1 MSLNFVV
8 RRIAIFFLI
17 VWLAASLNFLLPHM
31 AEVNPVR
38 QRLARLQAFGVATG
52 VTASRATGEER
63 SIFEETVQSWERK
76 FGLDQPL
83 WKQYLRYMG
92 DIARFDLGFS
102 IVNFPASVL
111 QMTLQALPWTIMV
124 IGIAT
129 LMSFALGS
137 VIGALMVWRS
147 DSALLSILGP
157 PVLALSAIPYYLL
170 GIGLIFILA
179 FTWQVFPISG
189 GYDYGTIPDV
199 SWKFLGQASR
209 HAILP
214 ALSIVLAQIGFWG
227 LHMRG
232 MMVTV
237 QEEDYMQLAEAKGLK
252 GRRLFL
258 KYSVRNAILPQATNL
273 ALTLGLIITQGVLV
287 EVVFS
292 YPGIGTLLFS
302 AIRNVDFFVIN
313 GIVFI
318 MVLSVALATLIID
331 LVNPILDPRIRYQ
344 QT

>member
-1 MSLNFVV
+1 MSSGYVA
-8 RRIAIFFLI
+8 RRIAVFFLI
-17 VWLAASLNFLLPHM
+17 VWLAASLNFLLPHT
-31 AEVNPVR
+31 ANVNPVR
-38 QRLARLQAFGVATG
+38 QRLARLQAFGVASG
-52 VTASRATGEER
+52 VTATRASGEEK
-63 SIFEETVQSWERK
+63 SLFEETVKTWERK

-83 WKQYLRYMG
+83 WKQYVRYMG

-111 QMTLQALPWTIMV
+111 RMILQALPWTVMV
-124 IGIAT
+124 IGLAT
-129 LMSFALGS
+129 IFSFILGS
-137 VIGALMVWRS
+137 MLGALMVWRR
-147 DSALLSILGP
+147 DSTMLKVIGP
-157 PVLALSAIPYYLL
+157 PILALSAIPYYLL

-179 FTWQVFPISG
+179 FTWQFFPLSG

-199 SWKFLGQASR
+199 SWNFIRQAGH

-252 GRRLFL
+252 GTRLFL
-258 KYSVRNAILPQATNL
+258 RYAVRNAILPQATNL

-302 AIRNVDFFVIN
+302 AIRNLDFFVIN

-318 MVLSVALATLIID
+318 IVLSVGLATLIID
-331 LVNPILDPRIRYQ
+331 LLNPILDPRIRYQ
-344 QT
+344 QA